1 MYEPSRHLATC
12 HLAGFQHHEGALAL
26 KDMKPGKKLSLVPE
40 PDNPFDAEAVALYF
54 KGRKVGY
61 VPSSENSLPFRLMY
75 FAHDA
80 VEARI
85 LQVDPKAA
93 PWQQVRFG
101 LYLKDKRTAR
111 EGARDFRR
119 AR

>member
-1 MYEPSRHLATC
+1 MYEPSRHLVTC
-12 HLAGFQHHEGALAL
+12 HIAGFQHHEGALAL

-40 PDNPFDAEAVALYF
+40 PDNPFDAEAVALYY

-85 LQVDPKAA
+85 LQVDPEAA
-93 PWQQVRFG
+93 PWQRGRFG
-101 LYLKDKRTAR
+101 LYRKDRRAAR
-111 EGARDFRR
+111 ESARDCRR

>member
-1 MYEPSRHLATC
+1 
-12 HLAGFQHHEGALAL
+12 
-26 KDMKPGKKLSLVPE
+26 
-40 PDNPFDAEAVALYF
+40 
-54 KGRKVGY
+54 
-61 VPSSENSLPFRLMY
+61 MY

-85 LQVDPKAA
+85 LQVDPEAA

-101 LYLKDKRTAR
+101 LYLKDKRAAR
-111 EGARDFRR
+111 ESARDFRR

>member
-1 MYEPSRHLATC
+1 MYKR
-12 HLAGFQHHEGALAL
+12 Q
-26 KDMKPGKKLSLVPE
+26 
-40 PDNPFDAEAVALYF
+40 DNPFDAEAVALYF

-61 VPSSENSLPFRLMY
+61 VPSNENSLPFRLMY

-85 LQVDPKAA
+85 LQVDPEAA

-101 LYLKDKRTAR
+101 LYLKDCLLYTSRCV
-111 EGARDFRR
+111 
-119 AR
+119 

>member
-1 MYEPSRHLATC
+1 
-12 HLAGFQHHEGALAL
+12 
-26 KDMKPGKKLSLVPE
+26 
-40 PDNPFDAEAVALYF
+40 
-54 KGRKVGY
+54 
-61 VPSSENSLPFRLMY
+61 MY

-85 LQVDPKAA
+85 LQVDPEAA